1 MYYLRIFILAFLAL
15 TGLVD
20 AMDYTAGGLF
30 FRGHRLPYG
39 LPVKPSMG
47 ITRSSSSFGL
57 GELVLMPCEGACVP
71 AIVQE
76 KKSSGRYL
84 VNSIAKQLTIM
95 VHHSEL
101 LTLKPLWHCICQPE
115 VSLAQFRYVLEKF
128 LNNVACQPLPFV
140 QSRILES
147 HKKVLVVGD
156 VHGSCS
162 SVAHHLRDWYEK
174 GLISEDLELN
184 PAYMLVYTGD
194 YEDRG
199 PDGIEVLYVLMNLK
213 IANPRAVVM
222 IRGNHEDKDILE
234 LHNFKDEWA
243 EKFGSGSSSRST
255 WQMLIKSFSAMPH
268 VVILGRKNGTLYDCI
283 MCSHGGIEQ
292 VPGLLK
298 VLIDKHIESP
308 DFPIINHMIAIGSNN
323 DFNWMDFYAM
333 EELGKG
339 PLVRQ
344 SGRGEGK
351 IAWSKAMLTK
361 YLNEHQ
367 SSYDQTKPY
376 QYCLRA
382 LFRGHEHVVGGIARL
397 LEVVENESSWQK
409 LQNGQD
415 YPVDMHGV
423 YTFTSA
429 PEAFINGNQKYD
441 AYGILSICNNEWVLR
456 PCIRERYN

>member
-1 MYYLRIFILAFLAL
+1 
-15 TGLVD
+15 
-20 AMDYTAGGLF
+20 
-30 FRGHRLPYG
+30 
-39 LPVKPSMG
+39 
-47 ITRSSSSFGL
+47 
-57 GELVLMPCEGACVP
+57 
-71 AIVQE
+71 
-76 KKSSGRYL
+76 
-84 VNSIAKQLTIM
+84 
-95 VHHSEL
+95 
-101 LTLKPLWHCICQPE
+101 
-115 VSLAQFRYVLEKF
+115 
-128 LNNVACQPLPFV
+128 
-140 QSRILES
+140 
-147 HKKVLVVGD
+147 
-156 VHGSCS
+156 
-162 SVAHHLRDWYEK
+162 
-174 GLISEDLELN
+174 
-184 PAYMLVYTGD
+184 
-194 YEDRG
+194 
-199 PDGIEVLYVLMNLK
+199 
-213 IANPRAVVM
+213 
-222 IRGNHEDKDILE
+222 
-234 LHNFKDEWA
+234 
-243 EKFGSGSSSRST
+243 
-255 WQMLIKSFSAMPH
+255 
-268 VVILGRKNGTLYDCI
+268 
-283 MCSHGGIEQ
+283 
-292 VPGLLK
+292 
-298 VLIDKHIESP
+298 
-308 DFPIINHMIAIGSNN
+308 
-323 DFNWMDFYAM
+323 MDFYAM